1 MIAISCICWIK
12 SEGAS
17 IKTKEEDVLA
27 ALEKPRALFLLQQ
40 LLGGRPGAIGCALA
54 RAAQIVDHQSSFAP
68 FPAS

>member
-1 MIAISCICWIK
+1 M
-12 SEGAS
+12 
-17 IKTKEEDVLA
+17 TKEEDVLA
-27 ALEKPRALFLLQQ
+27 ALDKHRALFLLQQ